1 MNPSYAPLFEPL
13 TLRSSITLDN
23 RIVVAPMTHYSSRPD
38 GTLTDEELHFIA
50 RRSRGAGMVITA
62 CAYIAPGGPD
72 ATGEP
77 AADRDETIPD
87 LTRWA
92 RVIQAQGTIA
102 VLQLHHGGRNAD
114 PGLVPNGDVVGPSAI
129 KDEAGGSI
137 LPRELAPHE
146 IEELIRQFGEAARRA
161 IIAGFDGVEIHGAF
175 GLLLQ
180 QFYSPHA
187 NRRRDRW
194 GGSVKRRL
202 AFPLAVIDEVKKT
215 VASHA
220 DRPFI
225 VGYRFTP
232 EEATTP
238 GLTMADALHLA
249 DVLAKQELD
258 YIHVLT
264 NDHRSRP
271 RREADATR
279 TRLELIK
286 EAVGSRTL
294 VIGGGSI
301 YTADQALEAYDTG
314 IDLISL
320 ARGLV
325 IDPDW
330 IEKVKQ
336 GREAD
341 IETTLRA
348 DAQQR
353 LVIPDPLWRMIWGD
367 PGWFPGTS

>member
-1 MNPSYAPLFEPL
+1 MNPLYTPLFEPL
-13 TLRSSITLDN
+13 TLRSGITLDN
-23 RIVVAPMTHYSSRPD
+23 RIVVAPMTHYSSRSD

-50 RRSRGAGMVITA
+50 RRSKGAGMVITA
-62 CAYIAPGGPD
+62 CAYIALGGQD
-72 ATGEP
+72 AAGEP
-77 AADRDETIPD
+77 AADRDEMIPE
-87 LTRWA
+87 LSRWA

-129 KDEAGGSI
+129 KDEAGGFV

-146 IEELIRQFGEAARRA
+146 IEELTRQFGEAARRA

-175 GLLLQ
+175 ALLLQ
-180 QFYSPHA
+180 QFYSPNA

-194 GGSVKRRL
+194 GGSVERRL
-202 AFPLAVIDEVKKT
+202 AFPLAVIDEIKKA

-264 NDHRSRP
+264 NDYRSRP

-286 EAVGSRTL
+286 EAVGSRTP

-301 YTADQALEAYDTG
+301 YTADEALEAYETG

>member
-1 MNPSYAPLFEPL
+1 MNPLYAPLFEPL
-13 TLRSSITLDN
+13 TLRSGITLDN

-38 GTLTDEELHFIA
+38 GTLTDEELQFIA

-62 CAYIAPGGPD
+62 CAYIAPGGQD
-72 ATGEP
+72 AAGEP
-77 AADRDETIPD
+77 AADHDETIPE

-129 KDEAGGSI
+129 KDEAGGFV

-175 GLLLQ
+175 ALLLQ
-180 QFYSPHA
+180 QFYSPYA
-187 NRRRDRW
+187 NRRCDRW
-194 GGSVKRRL
+194 GGSVERRL

-215 VASHA
+215 IARHA
-220 DRPFI
+220 GRPFI

-264 NDHRSRP
+264 NDYRSRP

-286 EAVGSRTL
+286 EVVGSRTP

-341 IETTLRA
+341 IETMLRA

>member
-1 MNPSYAPLFEPL
+1 MNPLYAPLFEPL
-13 TLRSSITLDN
+13 TLRSGITLDN

-38 GTLTDEELHFIA
+38 GTLTDEELNFIA

-62 CAYIAPGGPD
+62 CAYIAPGGQD
-72 ATGEP
+72 VAGEP
-77 AADRDETIPD
+77 AADRDDMIPE

-92 RVIQAQGTIA
+92 RVIQAQGTKA
-102 VLQLHHGGRNAD
+102 VLQLHHSGRNAD
-114 PGLVPNGDVVGPSAI
+114 PELVPNGDVVGPSAI
-129 KDEAGGSI
+129 KDEAGGFV
-137 LPRELAPHE
+137 LPRALVSHE
-146 IEELIRQFGEAARRA
+146 IEELIRRFGEAARRA
-161 IIAGFDGVEIHGAF
+161 VIAGFDGIEIHGAF

-180 QFYSPHA
+180 QFYSPHG
-187 NRRRDRW
+187 NRRSDRW
-194 GGSVKRRL
+194 GGSVEKRL
-202 AFPLAVIDEVKKT
+202 AFPLAVIDEIKKA
-215 VASHA
+215 VARHA
-220 DRPFI
+220 GSPFI

-264 NDHRSRP
+264 NDYRSRP
-271 RREADATR
+271 RREADVTR

-286 EAVGSRTL
+286 EAVGSRTP

-301 YTADQALEAYDTG
+301 YTADEALEAHETG

-348 DAQQR
+348 DAQRR

>member
-1 MNPSYAPLFEPL
+1 MNPRYAPLFEPL
-13 TLRSSITLDN
+13 ALQSGITLDN
-23 RIVVAPMTHYSSRPD
+23 RIVVAPMTHYSSRSD

-50 RRSRGAGMVITA
+50 RRSRGAGMVVTA
-62 CAYIAPGGPD
+62 CAYIAPRGQD
-72 ATGEP
+72 AAGEP
-77 AADRDETIPD
+77 AADRDETIPE
-87 LTRWA
+87 LSRWA
-92 RVIQAQGTIA
+92 QVIQAQGTKA

-129 KDEAGGSI
+129 KDEAGGFV

-175 GLLLQ
+175 ALLLQ
-180 QFYSPHA
+180 QFYSPHG
-187 NRRRDRW
+187 NRRCDRW
-194 GGSVKRRL
+194 GGSVDKRL
-202 AFPLAVIDEVKKT
+202 AFPLAVIDEVKKA

-264 NDHRSRP
+264 NDYRSRP
-271 RREADATR
+271 RREADVTR

-286 EAVGSRTL
+286 EAVGSRVP

-301 YTADQALEAYDTG
+301 YTADEALEAYETG
-314 IDLISL
+314 IDLLSL

-330 IEKVKQ
+330 IEKVKH

-353 LVIPDPLWRMIWGD
+353 LIIPDPLWRMIWGD

>member
-1 MNPSYAPLFEPL
+1 MNPLYAPLFEPL
-13 TLRSSITLDN
+13 TLRSGITLDN
-23 RIVVAPMTHYSSRPD
+23 RIVVAPMTHYSSHPD

-62 CAYIAPGGPD
+62 CAYIAPGGQD
-72 ATGEP
+72 AAGEP
-77 AADRDETIPD
+77 AADRDEMIPE
-87 LTRWA
+87 LRRWA
-92 RVIQAQGTIA
+92 RVIQAQGTKA
-102 VLQLHHGGRNAD
+102 VLQIHHSGRNAD

-129 KDEAGGSI
+129 KDEAGGFV

-161 IIAGFDGVEIHGAF
+161 VIAGFDGVEIHGAF
-175 GLLLQ
+175 GFLLQ
-180 QFYSPHA
+180 QFYSPHG
-187 NRRRDRW
+187 NRRDDRW
-194 GGSVKRRL
+194 GGSGERRL
-202 AFPLAVIDEVKKT
+202 AFPLAVIDEVKKA
-215 VASHA
+215 VARHA

-225 VGYRFTP
+225 IGYRFTP

-264 NDHRSRP
+264 NDYRSRP
-271 RREADATR
+271 RREADVTR
-279 TRLELIK
+279 TRLELIA
-286 EAVGSRTL
+286 EAVGSRTP

-301 YTADQALEAYDTG
+301 YTADEALEAYETG